1 MENKTALII
10 GATGLVGKF
19 CLSYLLNENAYE
31 RVIAISRKPIGFTHP
46 KLNNIVCDF
55 DQLAKHQAEIKADDI
70 YCCLGTTIAVAGSR
84 EAFTKVDYT
93 YPLQVAEMAKQ
104 NGATQFLLVSA
115 LGADKNSKIFYSK
128 IKGEL
133 EEAIQKLNFNST
145 YIFQPSFLKGFRKEF
160 RLGEKI
166 ALILLPF
173 FEIMMLGPLKKYKSI
188 DAMVVA
194 NAMYLTAQS
203 GNAGLEVLS
212 SDQIQQIWKK
222 K

>member
-1 MENKTALII
+1 
-10 GATGLVGKF
+10 
-19 CLSYLLNENAYE
+19 
-31 RVIAISRKPIGFTHP
+31 
-46 KLNNIVCDF
+46 
-55 DQLAKHQAEIKADDI
+55 
-70 YCCLGTTIAVAGSR
+70 
-84 EAFTKVDYT
+84 
-93 YPLQVAEMAKQ
+93 MAKQ
-104 NGATQFLLVSA
+104 NGASQFLLVSA

-128 IKGEL
+128 VKGEL
-133 EEAIQKLNFNST
+133 EEAIQKLNFNSA

-194 NAMYLTAQS
+194 NAMYLKAQS
-203 GNAGLEVLS
+203 GNAGLEVLR

>member
-55 DQLAKHQAEIKADDI
+55 DHLAKHQAEIKADDI

-93 YPLQVAEMAKQ
+93 YPLQVAQMAKQ

-145 YIFQPSFLKGFRKEF
+145 YIFQPSLLSPLDRSSVRSEAESECCLPLQANLVGSASSWDARQSHRRCNRKRSS
-160 RLGEKI
+160 RLG
-166 ALILLPF
+166 
-173 FEIMMLGPLKKYKSI
+173 
-188 DAMVVA
+188 
-194 NAMYLTAQS
+194 
-203 GNAGLEVLS
+203 S
-212 SDQIQQIWKK
+212 SFR
-222 K
+222 